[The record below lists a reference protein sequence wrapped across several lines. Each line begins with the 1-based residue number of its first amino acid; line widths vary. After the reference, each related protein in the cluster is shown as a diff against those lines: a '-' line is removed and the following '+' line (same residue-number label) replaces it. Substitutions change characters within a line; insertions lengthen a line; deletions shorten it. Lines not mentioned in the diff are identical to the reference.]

1 MKLAVATLLWHCRK
15 PENSSLLRYW
25 RNAKEIINHKRTK
38 IVEDGEDWHGL
49 QTTNKRRKFRLNFLR
64 CGNPDVPP
72 LYYFTS
78 HQFWKRA
85 IVYRG
90 WRWTGPEAA
99 WSSSWCQKVRYPL
112 SFSCCNFGILS
123 RCFHFTALLSFL
135 PQACNKWN
143 ILPPG
148 WFLL

>member
-1 MKLAVATLLWHCRK
+1 MKLAVATLPWNCSK
-15 PENSSLLRYW
+15 PENSSLLGYW
-25 RNAKEIINHKRTK
+25 RNSKEIINQNGQRWLRIKRT
-38 IVEDGEDWHGL
+38 DTDY
-49 QTTNKRRKFRLNFLR
+49 KRRTNDERFRINFSICANR
-64 CGNPDVPP
+64 YVAAF
-72 LYYFTS
+72 YYFTS

-90 WRWTGPEAA
+90 WRWTGPEVA
-99 WSSSWCQKVRYPL
+99 WSSSWCQKVRYP
-112 SFSCCNFGILS
+112 FSCCNFGILS

-143 ILPPG
+143 LLPPG